1 MVKRAIALA
10 AALAA
15 MSPVSAR
22 SDQAP
27 QPIGHA
33 LLRVKASQ
41 VRYFADLA
49 VVQARG
55 GVDVLLPDGAEVR
68 GDIATVDLRLR
79 RIAVAG
85 HVILH
90 TPAGDFAGAG
100 FADFFA
106 FRRAYFL
113 PLVPSADRWT
123 FLNGDWSAPEKGR
136 EMPGDAF
143 ALPDFEQ
150 IQPYI
155 EGTSVAIDFTTFA
168 RFAPASIRVFDA
180 VPTPSLPVYVYNFSA
195 NQNFGVN
202 SLSGASFDAP
212 YAFAG
217 SADSLDALH
226 VRYDQTRPVKEFW
239 SFEHH
244 SLFGDAGYAV
254 FSLNPASEPAKQ
266 WNLLGYDQV
275 GARAGFAVNA
285 QLFTVQSGLS
295 QPTSSSGFADVQF
308 TQALQQS
315 ALRLDATQSYDT
327 LLAAGEPDHPFVLGL
342 QWTGYD
348 QPLFRSGFTYRLQSG
363 FAHVHDA
370 FGIAGQTLP
379 DVWSH
384 YLGAYLATPEYQG
397 PAGIGFDVTGQIQ
410 RTWLSFPNA
419 ISTTALTASA
429 SKQVTPHIYVVA
441 TQLTQTASAT
451 SAALTFA
458 SPNTATGLTP
468 APQSPNGLPVY
479 GVATVVPDAVSRNY
493 ILSGSWQ
500 PSTAFQFSAAAQQT
514 FYSPVQTPGLFSA
527 PRYQL
532 NGDVRFR
539 ITRTL
544 FADVSRGYLFNWGGR
559 VWTPQFGF
567 QVSAQ

>member
-1 MVKRAIALA
+1 VKRAIALA

-15 MSPVSAR
+15 MSPIPAR

-27 QPIGHA
+27 QDVGHA
-33 LLRVKASQ
+33 LLRVSAGH
-41 VRYFADLA
+41 VRYFADQA
-49 VVQARG
+49 VVQARD
-55 GVDVLLPDGAEVR
+55 GVEVRLPDGAVVR

-85 HVILH
+85 HVTLH
-90 TPAGDFAGAG
+90 TAAGDYAGAG

-113 PLVPSADRWT
+113 PLVPAADRWT
-123 FLNGDWSAPEKGR
+123 FLNGDWSTPEKGR

-143 ALPDFEQ
+143 ALPDLQ
-150 IQPYI
+150 NIQPYI
-155 EGTSVAIDFTTFA
+155 EGTSAAIDFTTFA
-168 RFAPASIRVFDA
+168 RFAPATIRVFDA
-180 VPTPSLPVYVYNFSA
+180 VPTPALPVYVYNYSA

-226 VRYDQTRPVKEFW
+226 LRYDQTRPVKAFW

-244 SLFGDAGYAV
+244 SVFGDAGYAV
-254 FSLNPASEPAKQ
+254 FSLNPASEPTKQ

-275 GARAGFAVNA
+275 GTRTGFAVNA
-285 QLFTVQSGLS
+285 QLFTVQSGLA
-295 QPTSSSGFADVQF
+295 QPASSNGFADVQL
-308 TQALQQS
+308 TQALAQS
-315 ALRLDATQSYDT
+315 ALRVDATQSYDS
-327 LLAAGEPDHPFVLGL
+327 LLATGEPNHPFVLGS
-342 QWTGYD
+342 QWAGYD

-363 FAHVHDA
+363 LAHIHDA
-370 FGIAGQTLP
+370 FGISGQTLP

-384 YLGAYLATPEYQG
+384 YLGAYLATPQYQG
-397 PAGIGFDVTGQIQ
+397 PAGIGLDATAQIQ
-410 RTWLSFPNA
+410 RTWLSFPNT
-419 ISTTALTASA
+419 ITTTTLTASA
-429 SKQVTPHIYVVA
+429 SRQVTPHIYLVA
-441 TQLTQTASAT
+441 TQLTQTVSAT

-468 APQSPNGLPVY
+468 APQSLNGLPIY
-479 GVATVVPDAVSRNY
+479 GIATVVPDAVSRNY

-514 FYSPVQTPGLFSA
+514 NYSPVQVPGLTSV

-532 NGDVRFR
+532 NGDARFR

-559 VWTPQFGF
+559 VWTPQFGI

>member
-1 MVKRAIALA
+1 VKRAIALA

-15 MSPVSAR
+15 MSPISAR

-27 QPIGHA
+27 QAIGHA
-33 LLRVKASQ
+33 LLRVRAAQ
-41 VRYFADLA
+41 VRYFSDQA

-55 GVDVLLPDGAEVR
+55 GVDVQLPDGAEVR
-68 GDIATVDLRLR
+68 GDLATVDLRLR
-79 RIAVAG
+79 RVAVAG
-85 HVILH
+85 HVTLH

-143 ALPDFEQ
+143 ALPDFHET
-150 IQPYI
+150 QPYI
-155 EGTSVAIDFTTFA
+155 EGTTAAIDFTTFA

-180 VPTPSLPVYVYNFSA
+180 VPTPALPVYVYNFSA

-226 VRYDQTRPVKEFW
+226 LRYDQTLPVKEFW

-254 FSLNPASEPAKQ
+254 FSLNPASQAAKQ

-275 GARAGFAVNA
+275 SSRSGFAVNA

-295 QPTSSSGFADVQF
+295 EPTSSTGFADAQF
-308 TQALQQS
+308 TQALEQS
-315 ALRLDATQSYDT
+315 AVRLDATQSYDT
-327 LLAAGEPDHPFVLGL
+327 FLATGAPDHPFVLGL

-363 FAHVHDA
+363 FAHIHDA

-379 DVWSH
+379 DAWSH
-384 YLGAYLATPEYQG
+384 YLGAYLATPAYQG
-397 PAGIGFDVTGQIQ
+397 PAGIGLDATAQMQ
-410 RTWLSFPNA
+410 RTWLSFPNTV
-419 ISTTALTASA
+419 STTTLTASA
-429 SKQVTPHIYVVA
+429 SRQVTPHIYVVA

-451 SAALTFA
+451 TASLTFA
-458 SPNTATGLTP
+458 SPNTATGLSP
-468 APQSPNGLPVY
+468 APPSPNGLPVY
-479 GVATVVPDAVSRNY
+479 GIATVVPDAVSRNY

-500 PSTAFQFSAAAQQT
+500 PSPAFQFSAAALKT
-514 FYSPVQTPGLFSA
+514 DYSPIQVPGVA
-527 PRYQL
+527 GPPRYQMS
-532 NGDVRFR
+532 GDMRFR

-544 FADVSRGYLFNWGGR
+544 FADVSRGYFFNWGGR
-559 VWTPQFGF
+559 LWTPQFGI